1 MLPMLSEP
9 AMMDLTIHQ
18 RTAVVNKRAGKAV
31 SVAALAVVSLFLGGC
46 ATFDRFSGGGSLFND
61 DEVTRGYE
69 DKLSLGLYAVAGIGP
84 SRLEPDTSQVAG
96 VDPNDRV
103 EPAGQVTLGADL
115 TKHLSIEAHSADL
128 GSAGLSAPGG
138 GNGGR
143 INYHVNGVS
152 ALVYAGGNR
161 NRFRRQGITAFGRLG
176 YGSLENTPV
185 GDVPFEQVNSNHF
198 LIGAGLEY
206 MTSFGVGVRL
216 EGVSFDEDVQ
226 YGQLGLIYRTG
237 LKQEIIRPKL
247 AQASAPVKEEPEVA
261 AAVAPPPPL
270 PPPVVIPAP
279 VAPVVNQCA
288 GLNGVLDGVNFHT
301 DSAEL
306 TSDSKEALD
315 DLAYKLGTCEEMQLE
330 ISAHTDSIGAESYNQ
345 SLSERRARS
354 VAGYLSANG
363 ISRNRLTATAFGET
377 SPIDTNRTKEGR
389 ALNRRVELYA
399 R

>member
-1 MLPMLSEP
+1 VE
-9 AMMDLTIHQ
+9 
-18 RTAVVNKRAGKAV
+18 
-31 SVAALAVVSLFLGGC
+31 
-46 ATFDRFSGGGSLFND
+46 DRC
-61 DEVTRGYE
+61 
-69 DKLSLGLYAVAGIGP
+69 
-84 SRLEPDTSQVAG
+84 PDASQVAG

-288 GLNGVLDGVNFHT
+288 GLNGVLDG
-301 DSAEL
+301 
-306 TSDSKEALD
+306 
-315 DLAYKLGTCEEMQLE
+315 
-330 ISAHTDSIGAESYNQ
+330 SIGAESYNQ